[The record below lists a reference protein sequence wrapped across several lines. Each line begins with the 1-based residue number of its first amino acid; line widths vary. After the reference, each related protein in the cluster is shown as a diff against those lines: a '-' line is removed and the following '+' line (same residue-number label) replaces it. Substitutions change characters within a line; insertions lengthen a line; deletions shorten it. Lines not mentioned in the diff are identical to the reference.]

1 MTAFLRA
8 DEALYAENN
17 VEFIRPETFPLSDCP
32 MPKLLIVDDEPSIHH
47 AFQRAFRE
55 KNIEIFSAKTSAEAE
70 IVVIAERP
78 DAIVLDL
85 HLPDACGLETFLKL
99 RAIDY
104 RTPIILITGHGT
116 TDLAIEAIKLGAFE
130 YLLKPLELAQIR
142 ELVHSAIHS
151 SQLMRMPAM
160 LPEESAS
167 VEACD
172 QLIGQCPTMQELYKG
187 IGRVAA
193 QDVTALLLGESGTG
207 KELVA
212 RAIYQHSHRA
222 DQPFLAINCAAIPEQ
237 LLESELFGHEKGAF
251 TGADRKRIGKFE
263 QCQGGT
269 IFLDE
274 VGELSPLTQAKILRL
289 IQEQQFERVGGGETI
304 QTDVRLIAATN
315 ADIEAMTETGRFRRD
330 LFFRLNVY
338 SLRLPPLRERGED
351 VRLLI
356 NHFIKRF
363 GIELHKSVRE
373 VSADALSALQKYSW
387 PGNIRELQSVLK
399 QSLLQMQGAVL
410 DVSHLPVQVRASL
423 GDHGVTQNIPQ
434 HGDLTLDLFIQN
446 AIDSGAENL
455 YEITLEQMERELLI
469 RVLRHTHGNQLQAAK
484 VLGIARGSLRT
495 KIRSLGIGIERSV
508 RSEDDQTG

>member
-1 MTAFLRA
+1 
-8 DEALYAENN
+8 
-17 VEFIRPETFPLSDCP
+17 
-32 MPKLLIVDDEPSIHH
+32 MPKLLIVDDEASIHH

-55 KNIEIFSAKTSAEAE
+55 KNIEILSAKTSAEAE
-70 IVVIAERP
+70 TVVIARRP

-85 HLPDACGLETFLKL
+85 HLPDAGGLETFHKL
-99 RAIDY
+99 RAIDH

-142 ELVHSAIHS
+142 ELVQSAIHS
-151 SQLMRMPAM
+151 SQLMRMPAV
-160 LPEESAS
+160 LPEESTS
-167 VEACD
+167 LENGD
-172 QLIGQCPTMQELYKG
+172 QLIGQCPAMQELYKG

-274 VGELSPLTQAKILRL
+274 VAELSPLTQAKILRL
-289 IQEQQFERVGGGETI
+289 IQGQQFERVGGGETI

-338 SLRLPPLRERGED
+338 SLRLPPLRERGDD
-351 VRLLI
+351 VKLLI
-356 NHFIKRF
+356 SHFIQRF
-363 GIELHKSVRE
+363 GIELNKSVRE
-373 VSADALSALQKYSW
+373 VSADALLALQKYSW

-410 DVSHLPVQVRASL
+410 DVSHLPAQVRASL
-423 GDHGVTQNIPQ
+423 EDSGATQNFPQ
-434 HGDLTLDLFIQN
+434 QGDLALDLFIQK
-446 AIDSGAENL
+446 AIESGAENL
-455 YEITLEQMERELLI
+455 YEMTLEQMERELLI
-469 RVLRHTHGNQLQAAK
+469 RVLRHTNGNQLQAAK

-495 KIRSLGIGIERSV
+495 KIRSLGIGIERNV

>member
-1 MTAFLRA
+1 
-8 DEALYAENN
+8 
-17 VEFIRPETFPLSDCP
+17 
-32 MPKLLIVDDEPSIHH
+32 MPKLLIVDDEASIHH

-55 KNIEIFSAKTSAEAE
+55 KNIEILSAKTSAEAE
-70 IVVIAERP
+70 TVVIASRP

-85 HLPDACGLETFLKL
+85 HLPDAGGLETFHRL
-99 RAIDY
+99 RAIDH

-142 ELVHSAIHS
+142 ELVQSAIHS
-151 SQLMRMPAM
+151 SQLMRMPAV
-160 LPEESAS
+160 LPEESTS
-167 VEACD
+167 LKTGD
-172 QLIGQCPTMQELYKG
+172 QLIGQCPAMQELYKG

-212 RAIYQHSHRA
+212 RAIYQHSHRS

-274 VGELSPLTQAKILRL
+274 VGELSPLTQPKILRL

-315 ADIEAMTETGRFRRD
+315 ADIEAMIESGRFRRD

-351 VRLLI
+351 VKLLI
-356 NHFIKRF
+356 SHFIKRF
-363 GIELHKSVRE
+363 GIELNKSVRE
-373 VSADALSALQKYSW
+373 VSADALLALQKYSW

-410 DVSHLPVQVRASL
+410 DVSHLPAQVRASL
-423 GDHGVTQNIPQ
+423 EDSGATQNFLQ
-434 HGDLTLDLFIQN
+434 QGDLGLDMFIQK
-446 AIDSGAENL
+446 AIESGAENL
-455 YEITLEQMERELLI
+455 YEMTLEQMERELLI
-469 RVLRHTHGNQLQAAK
+469 RVLRHTNGNQLQAAK

-495 KIRSLGIGIERSV
+495 KIRSLGIGIERNV
-508 RSEDDQTG
+508 WSEDDQSG